1 MSEFEQAIEDPTL
14 RALVALAE
22 RDFRGDAAG
31 ATATVSGAMS
41 VTGVVAEPALRPAD
55 AGFALVEAINAALD
69 AAEAATLRAAEADPN
84 LAAPLK
90 AVLAGGE
97 LDAVAAAGGVD
108 LTREFEGTSGE
119 AVVRVS
125 GRTRRVTSVYV
136 YTVDDASL
144 ADVVIAANRALASA
158 ALGRDGA
165 VGLDEQFNATLS
177 RLDEKMTALE
187 GRLDAVD
194 ESLDRILRDLG

>member
-1 MSEFEQAIEDPTL
+1 MSEFEQAIGDPAL
-14 RALVALAE
+14 RALMVLSE
-22 RDFRGDAAG
+22 QDFRGDARG
-31 ATATVSGAMS
+31 VTATVSGALN
-41 VTGVVAEPALRPAD
+41 VTGVVADPTLRPAD
-55 AGFALVEAINAALD
+55 AGFAAVEAINAAID
-69 AAEAATLRAAEADPN
+69 SAEAAVRRAAEADPN

-97 LDAVAAAGGVD
+97 LDAAAAAGGVD
-108 LTREFEGTSGE
+108 LTREFEGTAGE

-125 GRTRRVTSVYV
+125 GRTRRVTSVYLH
-136 YTVDDASL
+136 TVDDASL

-194 ESLDRILRDLG
+194 ESLDRILRDVG